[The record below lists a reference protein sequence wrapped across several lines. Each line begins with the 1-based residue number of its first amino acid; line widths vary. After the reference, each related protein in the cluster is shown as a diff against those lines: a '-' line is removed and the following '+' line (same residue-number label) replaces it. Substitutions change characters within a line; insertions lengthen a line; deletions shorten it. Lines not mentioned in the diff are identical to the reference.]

1 MTHSRRFLL
10 ALIAVAVLVAPP
22 LAAQE
27 DDPRAT
33 GAWWVQ
39 HHGTLAS
46 GATLAQ
52 RTRRVF
58 RRMVQAADG
67 QAAVRPRLLLLAS
80 PQEPVALA
88 LPDGSVMLNR
98 TALELASGR
107 GLGDEGLAFVI
118 GHELAHLAHNDFWK
132 THAFNA
138 IRRKTSLQHL
148 DQLLRETNAASSE
161 SQLRELQADGSA
173 LTWLAIAG
181 YNPGKLLHGYPG
193 FLRKWSQERLKP
205 NASAERFDQ
214 ARVALLQHQLQSL
227 RESVLLFEFGSQ
239 LLELGRLDDAEILLE
254 AFRDRFPGRAVLHNL
269 GVLKFQQAMVELVR
283 CDPRLPT
290 RYFTPIPVLH
300 HTELAVSRGL
310 GSNGCAAR
318 PVIHRLL
325 EEAQEELQAASTL
338 DRADHESTLALGAV
352 QFWMARFPAAFDTA
366 DRVLQKT
373 PDQPK
378 ALALKAITLHQ
389 LGPSLGLNTSDRAL
403 NMLWEAERRHPGNPA
418 ILYNLAALLEELGRT
433 NTAREV
439 WKVVSTRITLPPL
452 HAEYAA
458 RVSGNAFTPPPLAR
472 LPQRTPVRF
481 GRKGLRDLTDWHR
494 TNLRVGEFRA
504 AFFRKGDLEVLAIQG
519 AVELVRQRS
528 GSSMR
533 FPETRCKPVVG
544 GRWCRFSNGSLSR
557 HAGMAASVW
566 WHRENP

>member
-1 MTHSRRFLL
+1 
-10 ALIAVAVLVAPP
+10 V
-22 LAAQE
+22 
-27 DDPRAT
+27 
-33 GAWWVQ
+33 
-39 HHGTLAS
+39 
-46 GATLAQ
+46 
-52 RTRRVF
+52 
-58 RRMVQAADG
+58 
-67 QAAVRPRLLLLAS
+67 
-80 PQEPVALA
+80 
-88 LPDGSVMLNR
+88 LNR

-205 NASAERFDQ
+205 NASVERFDQ

-283 CDPRLPT
+283 CDPKLPT

-318 PVIHRLL
+318 AVIHRLL

-418 ILYNLAALLEELGRT
+418 ILYNLATLLEELGRT

-439 WKVVSTRITLPPL
+439 WRVTSTQTQLPLL
-452 HAEYAA
+452 HAEHAA
-458 RVSGNAFTPPPLAR
+458 RQSGGHFNPLPLDR
-472 LPQRTPVRF
+472 LPLRPPVSFDRQ
-481 GRKGLRDLTDWHR
+481 GLRDLADWKR

-504 AFFRKGDLEVLAIQG
+504 AFFSKGGLEVLAIQG
-519 AVELVRQRS
+519 AVELVRQRI
-528 GSSMR
+528 GNAIK
-533 FPETRCKPVVG
+533 FPETSCKPVAEE
-544 GRWCRFSNGSLSR
+544 RWCRFSNGSVSLYSGT
-557 HAGMAASVW
+557 ATSLW
-566 WHRENP
+566 WHPHNP